1 MRPCGDPALVLRAH
15 LLAEGGT
22 SMTFEDKLVVVTG
35 AGSGMGRAMVQEFTA
50 RGARV
55 AALDINADSAKA
67 TAASL
72 PDPDAALPVRV
83 DVSEPESVES
93 AIAEVQAWAGT
104 PDVLC
109 NNAGIV
115 DSFRQAHEIPLD
127 EWHRTIAVDL
137 TGPFLMARAV
147 IPAMLSNGGGSIINT
162 ASISSFSA
170 GGGGSAYTAAKH
182 GVLGLTRQLT
192 FDYGRHGIR
201 VNAICPGATLTGLT
215 MPEGGSD
222 TLPDTESEISR
233 IPAQRWC
240 QPEEIAK
247 LAAFLASDDASY
259 IHGAAMVIDGGWL
272 TAARNPI

>member
-1 MRPCGDPALVLRAH
+1 M
-15 LLAEGGT
+15 
-22 SMTFEDKLVVVTG
+22 SMEDKVIVITG
-35 AGSGMGRAMVQEFTA
+35 AGSGMGRAMAQEFAA

-55 AALDINADSAKA
+55 AALDINADSA
-67 TAASL
+67 ASTVKDL
-72 PDPDAALPVRV
+72 PQPERGLAIRADVADVESVDAAVA
-83 DVSEPESVES
+83 DVLSWGSR
-93 AIAEVQAWAGT
+93 I
-104 PDVLC
+104 DVLC

-115 DSFRQAHEIPLD
+115 DSFRPAHEIPLE
-127 EWHRTIAVDL
+127 EWHRTLAVDL
-137 TGPFLMARAV
+137 TGPFLMSRAV
-147 IPAMLSNGGGSIINT
+147 IPGMLRDGGGSIINT

-170 GGGGSAYTAAKH
+170 AGGGSAYTAAKH

-192 FDYGRHGIR
+192 YDYGRHGIR

-222 TLPDTESEISR
+222 FLPDTEAELER

-247 LAAFLASDDASY
+247 LAAFLASDDAAY

>member
-1 MRPCGDPALVLRAH
+1 M
-15 LLAEGGT
+15 
-22 SMTFEDKLVVVTG
+22 SFEDKLVVVTG
-35 AGSGMGRAMVQEFTA
+35 AGSGMGRAMVQEFTV

-55 AALDINADSAKA
+55 AALDINASSAEA
-67 TAASL
+67 TVSAL
-72 PDPDAALPVRV
+72 LQPDRAIAVQV
-83 DVSEPESVES
+83 DVSDVESVD
-93 AIAEVQAWAGT
+93 AAAQAVQSWGGT
-104 PDVLC
+104 PEVLC

-115 DSFRQAHEIPLD
+115 DSFRPAHEIPLE

-137 TGPFLMARAV
+137 TGPFLMARV
-147 IPAMLSNGGGSIINT
+147 FIPGMLEQGGGSIINT

-170 GGGGSAYTAAKH
+170 AGGGSAYTAAKH

-222 TLPDTESEISR
+222 TLPDSEAEIAR

-247 LAAFLASDDASY
+247 LAAFLASDDAAY

>member
-1 MRPCGDPALVLRAH
+1 M
-15 LLAEGGT
+15 
-22 SMTFEDKLVVVTG
+22 SMQDKVVVITG
-35 AGSGMGRAMVQEFTA
+35 AGSGMGRAMAQEFA
-50 RGARV
+50 SRGARV
-55 AALDINADSAKA
+55 AALDINADSAAA
-67 TAASL
+67 TVKDLPQPERALAVRADVADVDSVNAA
-72 PDPDAALPVRV
+72 V
-83 DVSEPESVES
+83 
-93 AIAEVQAWAGT
+93 AEVQSWAARV
-104 PDVLC
+104 DVLC

-115 DSFRQAHEIPLD
+115 DSFRPAHEIPLE

-137 TGPFLMARAV
+137 TGPFLMSRAV
-147 IPAMLSNGGGSIINT
+147 IPGMLANGGGSIINT

-170 GGGGSAYTAAKH
+170 AGGGSAYTAAKH

-192 FDYGRHGIR
+192 YDYGRHGIR

-222 TLPDTESEISR
+222 FLPDTEAEIQR

-247 LAAFLASDDASY
+247 LAAFLASEDAAY

-272 TAARNPI
+272 TAARNPL

>member
-1 MRPCGDPALVLRAH
+1 M
-15 LLAEGGT
+15 
-22 SMTFEDKLVVVTG
+22 SFQDKVVVVTG
-35 AGSGMGRAMVQEFTA
+35 AGSGMGRAMVNEFVSK
-50 RGARV
+50 GAKV
-55 AALDINADSAKA
+55 AAVDINEESADATVKA
-67 TAASL
+67 LES
-72 PDPDAALPVRV
+72 PGQALAVKV
-83 DVSEPESVES
+83 DVSSNESVE
-93 AIAEVQAWAGT
+93 AAVEEVLVWAGRV
-104 PDVLC
+104 DVLC

-115 DSFRQAHEIPLD
+115 DSFRPAHEIPLE

-137 TGPFLMARAV
+137 TGPFLMARAI
-147 IPAMLSNGGGSIINT
+147 IPGMLERGTGAIINT

-201 VNAICPGATLTGLT
+201 VNAICPGATATGLT

-222 TLPDTESEISR
+222 FLPDTEAEIAR

-240 QPEEIAK
+240 SPEEIAK
-247 LAAFLASDDASY
+247 LAVYLASDDANY

-272 TAARNPI
+272 AAARNSI

>member
-1 MRPCGDPALVLRAH
+1 
-15 LLAEGGT
+15 
-22 SMTFEDKLVVVTG
+22 MTFQDKVVVVTG
-35 AGSGMGRAMVQEFTA
+35 AGSGMGRAMVHEFVSN
-50 RGARV
+50 GAKV
-55 AALDINADSAKA
+55 AALDINDESAVATVKA
-67 TAASL
+67 LES
-72 PDPDAALPVRV
+72 PGQALAVSA
-83 DVSEPESVES
+83 DVSSVES
-93 AIAEVQAWAGT
+93 VHAAMSEVMSWAGRV
-104 PDVLC
+104 DVLC

-115 DSFRQAHEIPLD
+115 DSFRPAHEVPLE

-147 IPAMLSNGGGSIINT
+147 IPGMLERGAGIIINT

-182 GVLGLTRQLT
+182 GVLGLTRQLS
-192 FDYGRHGIR
+192 FDYGRKGIR
-201 VNAICPGATLTGLT
+201 VNAICPGATATGLT

-222 TLPDTESEISR
+222 FLPDSEAEIAR

-240 QPEEIAK
+240 SPEEIAK
-247 LAAFLASDDASY
+247 LASYLASDDADY

>member
-1 MRPCGDPALVLRAH
+1 MSFA
-15 LLAEGGT
+15 
-22 SMTFEDKLVVVTG
+22 DKLVVVTG

-55 AALDINADSAKA
+55 AALDINSDSAEA
-67 TAASL
+67 TVS
-72 PDPDAALPVRV
+72 ALPQPNRAIAVRV
-83 DVSEPESVES
+83 DVSDADSVE
-93 AIAEVQAWAGT
+93 AATQRVQSWGGT
-104 PDVLC
+104 TDVLC

-115 DSFRQAHEIPLD
+115 DSFRPAHEIPLD

-137 TGPFLMARAV
+137 TGPFLMARAL
-147 IPAMLSNGGGSIINT
+147 IPGMLEQGEGSVINT

-192 FDYGRHGIR
+192 FDYGRRGIR

-222 TLPDTESEISR
+222 TLPDSEAEIAR

-247 LAAFLASDDASY
+247 LAAFLASDDAAY